1 MQRVGSRIVAL
12 PSDLN
17 HFLECEYL
25 TRLDVEVGDGRV
37 HATSRT
43 IAA

>member
-1 MQRVGSRIVAL
+1 MPCAGSRIVVS

-25 TRLDVEVGDGRV
+25 THLDVEVGDGCV
-37 HATSRT
+37 HAITRK
-43 IAA
+43 IAV